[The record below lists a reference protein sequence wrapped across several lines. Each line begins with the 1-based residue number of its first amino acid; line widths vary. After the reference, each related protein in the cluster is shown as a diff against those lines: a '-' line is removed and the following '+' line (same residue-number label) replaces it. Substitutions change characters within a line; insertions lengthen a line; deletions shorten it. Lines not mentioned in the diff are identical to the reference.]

1 MEHIVIIGNGVS
13 GITLARH
20 IRKRSRNKITVI
32 SGESEHFFSRTA
44 LMYIFMGHM
53 KYEHTKPYSDDFWIK
68 NDINLLRQWVSKVDT
83 DSKTLFFQNQATSIT
98 YDKLVIATGSKTA
111 KYGWPGQDL
120 DGVLGLYSLQDLQ
133 ALEELSSKIK
143 HAIIVGG
150 GLIGIELAE
159 MLHSRKIPTI
169 LLVREKSFWNNVL
182 PAEESSLINE
192 EIREHHGVTLKLST
206 ELESI
211 NADGQN
217 QVESVT
223 TKTGETIACEFVGLT
238 TGVMPNIDFIR
249 STDIEIGKGILV
261 DDFLQTN
268 IKNVYAIGDCAQLR
282 NPLPHRRPMEQV
294 WYTGRMMGE
303 TLACTLTGQ
312 PTSYKPGIWFNSA
325 KFFNIEYQTYGNI
338 PPNIPVNENSF
349 CWQSIADKKLVRI
362 NFDSKSRAVTGTN
375 TFGIRMRHE
384 VWDKWIREGT
394 TVDEVVSNLEKAN
407 FDPEFFKRYEKDI
420 KQEFRKSGL

>member
-1 MEHIVIIGNGVS
+1 MEHIVIIGNGIS

-53 KYEHTKPYSDDFWIK
+53 KYEHTKPYSDDFWVK
-68 NDINLLRQWVSKVDT
+68 NDIILLQKWVSKVDAEA
-83 DSKTLFFQNQATSIT
+83 KTVYFQNDTTQIT

-120 DGVLGLYSLQDLQ
+120 EGVLGLYSLQDLH
-133 ALEELSSKIK
+133 ALEELSSKTK
-143 HAIIVGG
+143 NAVIVGG

-159 MLHSRKIPTI
+159 MLHSRKIPTT
-169 LLVREKSFWNNVL
+169 LLVREESFWNNVL
-182 PAEESSLINE
+182 PAEESSLIND
-192 EIREHHGVTLKLST
+192 EIRGHHGVTLKLST

-217 QVESVT
+217 KVESVT

-238 TGVMPNIDFIR
+238 TGVIPNIDFIR
-249 STDIEIGKGILV
+249 STDIEIGRGILV
-261 DDFLQTN
+261 DDLLQTN
-268 IKNVYAIGDCAQLR
+268 IKSIYAIGDCAQLR
-282 NPLPHRRPMEQV
+282 NPLPHRRSMEQV

-303 TLACTLTGQ
+303 TLAYTLTGQ
-312 PTSYKPGIWFNSA
+312 PTAYKPGVWFNSA

-338 PPNIPVNENSF
+338 PPRTPENQASF

-362 NFDSKSRAVTGTN
+362 NFDSKTRAVTGTN

-384 VWDKWIREGT
+384 VWDKWIREGA
-394 TVDEVVSNLEKAN
+394 TVDKVVSYLEKAN
-407 FDPEFFKRYEKDI
+407 FDPEFFKRYEKEI